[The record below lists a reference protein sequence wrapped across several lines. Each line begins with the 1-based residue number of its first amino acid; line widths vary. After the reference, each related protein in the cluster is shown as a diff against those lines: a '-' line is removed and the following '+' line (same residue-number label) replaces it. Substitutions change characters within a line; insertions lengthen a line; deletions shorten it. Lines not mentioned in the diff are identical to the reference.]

1 MEEPFVRN
9 RRRGFLL
16 LWLLVFFPVPQ
27 EEGAGGGQHLGK
39 IEENT
44 MQKENVICFG
54 PIKMSL

>member
-1 MEEPFVRN
+1 MRS
-9 RRRGFLL
+9 RRRGILL
-16 LWLLVFFPVPQ
+16 LWLLFFFLVLR
-27 EEGAGGGQHLGK
+27 EYGAGGGQHLGK